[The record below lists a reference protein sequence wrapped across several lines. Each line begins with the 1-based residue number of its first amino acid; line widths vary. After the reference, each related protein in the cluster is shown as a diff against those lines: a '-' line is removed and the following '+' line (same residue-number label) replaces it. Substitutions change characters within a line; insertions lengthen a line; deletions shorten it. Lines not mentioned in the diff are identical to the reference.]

1 MKQYIIPG
9 ILILLALIMLI
20 GGAESR
26 AAKANFFGKTL
37 FFPLMHSLRQVQT
50 NAELRTEIKSLQK
63 DMAVYRLDNL
73 ALQNELK
80 LLLNSV
86 QIGFETGTQDFV
98 VAEVIGY
105 SGQFQQRN
113 LIVNKGRRSGIGLD
127 DPVIS
132 SGGIVGKVISVTDT
146 YSVILPFSNPDFQL
160 PVMNRAA
167 TVQGI
172 LNADITGTI
181 SMNLIKLGSEISA
194 GDTIVSSN
202 LSRLFPKGYPVGKV
216 SRLRESQDNLF
227 ISAELV
233 PFTLVENLEHVF
245 ILKKSQRRNNE
256 IDD

>member
-9 ILILLALIMLI
+9 ILILLALVMLI
-20 GGAESR
+20 GGADSR
-26 AAKANFFGKTL
+26 AVKANFFGRTI
-37 FFPLMHSLRQVQT
+37 FFPLMHSLRMVQS
-50 NAELRTEIKSLQK
+50 NQEMRVEINSLQK
-63 DMAVYRLDNL
+63 EMAEYRLENL

-86 QIGFETGTQDFV
+86 QIGFETGARDFV

-113 LIVNKGRRSGIGLD
+113 LIVNKGKRSGIGVD

-146 YSVILPFSNPDFQL
+146 YCVILPFSNPDFQL
-160 PVMNRAA
+160 PVMNKAA

-202 LSRLFPKGYPVGKV
+202 LSRLFPKGYPVGKI

-227 ISAELV
+227 ISAELN
-233 PFTLVENLEHVF
+233 PFSLVENLEHVF
-245 ILKKSQRRNNE
+245 ILKNPIEGTDR
-256 IDD
+256 

>member
-9 ILILLALIMLI
+9 ILILLSLIMLI

-37 FFPLMHSLRQVQT
+37 FFPMMHSLRQVQT
-50 NAELRTEIKSLQK
+50 NAELRTELNNLQK
-63 DMAVYRLDNL
+63 GIAMYRLDNL
-73 ALQNELK
+73 ALQNQIA
-80 LLLNSV
+80 LLLNSAH
-86 QIGFETGTQDFV
+86 FSFYTGSQEFT

-113 LIVNKGRRSGIGLD
+113 LIVNKGRLAGVAVD

-132 SGGIVGKVISVTDT
+132 SEGIVGKVISVTDT
-146 YSVILPFSNPDFQL
+146 YCVILPFSNPDFQL
-160 PVMNRAA
+160 PVMNQAA
-167 TVQGI
+167 SVQGI

-202 LSRLFPKGYPVGKV
+202 LSRLFPKGFPVGKV

-245 ILKKSQRRNNE
+245 ILKNPPKGINS
-256 IDD
+256 